1 MTKRNTIGANPL
13 DAVVPDPM
21 ASPKPGK
28 AGAVKAKPV
37 SQKSGKSPGKSQAVS
52 GSLSVDAS
60 VSAQDKAKQA
70 GDKPEATPAKPPQAG
85 IEAALCAR
93 VETLEQQN
101 QCMRWLVGA
110 VLAPLALLALLL

>member
-1 MTKRNTIGANPL
+1 MPKRNTIGANPL
-13 DAVVPDPM
+13 DAVVPSPM

-37 SQKSGKSPGKSQAVS
+37 SQKPVKSPGKSQDVS

-60 VSAQDKAKQA
+60 
-70 GDKPEATPAKPPQAG
+70 AKPPQAG